1 MIAYLDC
8 VGGLAGDM
16 LLSALLDAGAPED
29 VLRAVPERLGLH
41 VELKLERVERHGIG
55 ALHLDVLDAQASDHR
70 AWSSIRE
77 QVERADLAENVRE
90 RSLRVLARLA
100 EVEAAIHGVSA
111 DEVHFHELGAAD
123 TLVDVVG
130 VVTLLAELE
139 IDRLVCS
146 PLPLGRG
153 VVNAAHGA
161 LPVPAPATAALLVGV
176 PVVGVGVDGE
186 LVTPTGASLA
196 ATLADEWG
204 PLPAMTISAVGYGA
218 GTSDWRERA
227 NVVRVF
233 LGDAAETTHEVVV
246 LETNLDD
253 LLPELVPDAVAACF
267 EAGALDVWTTPIA
280 MKKGRPG
287 LLFSAL
293 ARPAD
298 EHVLAETILRET
310 SALGVRVSRR
320 HRYEL
325 EREERFVMVQGH
337 EVRVKLG
344 RLDGRLLNV
353 APEHDDCARVA
364 RLVGAPVK
372 SIWAA
377 ALAAAEEPE

>member
-1 MIAYLDC
+1 VIAYIDC

-29 VLRAVPERLGLH
+29 VLRAVPRRLGLD
-41 VELKLERVERHGIG
+41 VELRIERVERHGIG
-55 ALHLDVLDAQASDHR
+55 ALHLDVVDANAHDHR
-70 AWSSIRE
+70 SWRSIRE
-77 QVERADLAENVRE
+77 QVERADLGEDVRAT
-90 RSLRVLARLA
+90 SLRVLARLA
-100 EVEAAIHGVSA
+100 EVEGAIHGVAA
-111 DEVHFHELGAAD
+111 DDVHFHELGAAD

-130 VVTLLAELE
+130 VVTLLAELGV
-139 IDRLVCS
+139 DRVACS

-153 VVNAAHGA
+153 VVRAAHGVI
-161 LPVPAPATAALLVGV
+161 PVPAPATAALLVGV
-176 PVVGVGVDGE
+176 PVAGVDVDGE

-196 ATLADEWG
+196 STLASDWG
-204 PLPAMTISAVGYGA
+204 PVPAMTLAAVGYGA
-218 GTSDWRERA
+218 GTSDWSERA
-227 NVVRVF
+227 NVVRVL
-233 LGDAAETTHEVVV
+233 LGHGAAATTDVVV

-267 EAGALDVWTTPIA
+267 EAGALDVWTTPAA

-287 LLFSAL
+287 LVLSAI

-298 EHVLAETILRET
+298 EHVVAETILRET
-310 SALGVRVSRR
+310 SALGVRVSTHRR
-320 HRYEL
+320 HEL
-325 EREERFVMVQGH
+325 DREVRTVVVQGH

-377 ALAAAEEPE
+377 ALAAAEEPA

>member
-100 EVEAAIHGVSA
+100 EVEGAIHGVPA

-130 VVTLLAELE
+130 VVTLLAELG

-153 VVNAAHGA
+153 VVHAAHGA

-176 PVVGVGVDGE
+176 PVVGVQVDGE

-218 GTSDWRERA
+218 GASDWRERA

>member
-29 VLRAVPERLGLH
+29 ALRAVPEHLGLD
-41 VELKLERVERHGIG
+41 VELRIERVERHGIG
-55 ALHLDVLDAQASDHR
+55 ALHLDVVDEHAHAHR

-77 QVERADLAENVRE
+77 QVEAAELEERVRE
-90 RSLRVLARLA
+90 RSLRVLSRLA
-100 EVEAAIHGVSA
+100 EVEGAIHGVPA

-130 VVTLLAELE
+130 VVTLLAELGVE
-139 IDRLVCS
+139 RIACS

-153 VVNAAHGA
+153 VVRAAHGV

-176 PVVGVGVDGE
+176 PVVGVDVDGE

-196 ATLADEWG
+196 STLVDEWG
-204 PLPAMTISAVGYGA
+204 DVPAMTLDAVGYGA
-218 GTSDWRERA
+218 GRSDWVERA
-227 NVVRVF
+227 NVVRVL
-233 LGDAAETTHEVVV
+233 LGRAAEATADVVV

-267 EAGALDVWTTPIA
+267 EAGALDVWTTPAA

-287 LLFSAL
+287 LVLSAI

-298 EHVLAETILRET
+298 EHVVAEAILRET
-310 SALGVRVSRR
+310 SALGVRVSRHR
-320 HRYEL
+320 RYEL
-325 EREERFVMVQGH
+325 DRDVRIVLVHGH

-364 RLVGAPVK
+364 RILGVPVK

-377 ALAAAEEPE
+377 ALAAAEEPT